1 MNKKYFFGF
10 FNCNSNKFLVFD
22 LPKIIKYNLCTCRN
36 NHYLPRNLFLCRI
49 FFNFITTSKISRVK
63 QVLISLIS
71 RLIKVFCVRSESA
84 TVKSPSVLHPKK
96 LSRSCMSN
104 ITNLD
109 KVDPF
114 ADAAKVNIFPC
125 QRNLIKIVLI

>member
-1 MNKKYFFGF
+1 M
-10 FNCNSNKFLVFD
+10 
-22 LPKIIKYNLCTCRN
+22 PIIIKYNLCTCRN

-49 FFNFITTSKISRVK
+49 FFNFITTSKISTVEASEK
-63 QVLISLIS
+63 LFSSL
-71 RLIKVFCVRSESA
+71 RLIKVLVSNQKVRRS
-84 TVKSPSVLHPKK
+84 SPRQFYIQKN

-114 ADAAKVNIFPC
+114 ADAAKVKFFPC
-125 QRNLIKIVLI
+125 QRNLMKTFHNDAKIALITKNALIIDH

>member
-1 MNKKYFFGF
+1 MSQEYFKFFQLQFKKIVVFG
-10 FNCNSNKFLVFD
+10 

-36 NHYLPRNLFLCRI
+36 NLYLPRNLFLCRI

-63 QVLISLIS
+63 QVLISLFIK
-71 RLIKVFCVRSESA
+71 LIKVFCVRSNSA
-84 TVKSPSVLHPKK
+84 TVKSPSVLHPKN

-125 QRNLIKIVLI
+125 QRNLIKHVLI